1 MCGRFTLFSTYETLI
16 KRFKIEAAMD
26 ETGYEVSYNI
36 APSQQVLAVINDGSR
51 NRMGYLRWGLIPSWA
66 KDLSVGYK
74 MINARAESL
83 SEKRSFKHAYQK
95 HRCLI
100 AADAFYEWKKAKGEK
115 RPYCIKLKSNEPFG
129 FAGLWESWRS
139 PEGKLVHSCTIITT
153 RANEAVSAIHERMPV
168 ILKPE
173 DEKVWLDPELHD
185 TYVLDKLLT
194 PYNTEAMAI
203 FEVSKEVNSPKNNSP
218 KLIERIG

>member
-1 MCGRFTLFSTYETLI
+1 
-16 KRFKIEAAMD
+16 
-26 ETGYEVSYNI
+26 
-36 APSQQVLAVINDGSR
+36 
-51 NRMGYLRWGLIPSWA
+51 MGYLRWGFIPSWA
-66 KDLSVGYK
+66 KDISIGYK

-83 SEKRSFKHAYQK
+83 SEKRSFKNAYQT

-100 AADAFYEWKKAKGEK
+100 VADAFYEWKKVKGEK
-115 RPYCIKLKSNEPFG
+115 QPYCIKLKSNEPFG

-153 RANEAVSAIHERMPV
+153 DANEAVSAIHERMPV

-173 DEKVWLDPELHD
+173 DEKVWLDPQFHD
-185 TYVLDKLLT
+185 THVLDKLLT
-194 PYNTEAMAI
+194 PYNTDAMAI